1 MVLLWQFD
9 TRADPGP
16 HHVCHRRK
24 TMVRISSHLL
34 SHYRARASAVM
45 STEGRPGLMQGAHE
59 RGGIPR
65 GWLGI
70 TYIKHDSDPHADR
83 CEQNESGCHMPPG
96 RLQAT
101 SAVRIA
107 NVNVESE
114 GEESAAQPQRQSSGF
129 TRHRRHTALV
139 PHADIE
145 WQTAGRTHSPSPC
158 RPRSF
163 FIRLLPCSVYFASVQ
178 CGHF

>member
-1 MVLLWQFD
+1 MN
-9 TRADPGP
+9 
-16 HHVCHRRK
+16 
-24 TMVRISSHLL
+24 
-34 SHYRARASAVM
+34 
-45 STEGRPGLMQGAHE
+45 TEGRPGSMPVQGAHE

-70 TYIKHDSDPHADR
+70 TYTSPTSFKHDSDPHADR

-96 RLQAT
+96 RLQAN

-129 TRHRRHTALV
+129 TRHRARSACRK
-139 PHADIE
+139 
-145 WQTAGRTHSPSPC
+145 WQTGGRT
-158 RPRSF
+158 RPRLADRARFSSACCRALCNSPRSSVGISDFSF
-163 FIRLLPCSVYFASVQ
+163 CNIESQMRSDSQFLS
-178 CGHF
+178 

>member
-1 MVLLWQFD
+1 MCVTGATPWCALAD
-9 TRADPGP
+9 TYFP
-16 HHVCHRRK
+16 
-24 TMVRISSHLL
+24 TT
-34 SHYRARASAVM
+34 ARASAVM
-45 STEGRPGLMQGAHE
+45 NTEGRPGLMQGAHE

-96 RLQAT
+96 RLQAN

-114 GEESAAQPQRQSSGF
+114 GEESAAQAQPQRQSSGF
-129 TRHRRHTALV
+129 TRHRARSARRK
-139 PHADIE
+139 
-145 WQTAGRTHSPSPC
+145 WQTGGRMRPC
-158 RPRSF
+158 PADRAHFSSACCRALCISPRSSEGISDF
-163 FIRLLPCSVYFASVQ
+163 CFCSIELQMRSDSRNS
-178 CGHF
+178 